1 MVLILL
7 FFFFIIN
14 EFEFIN
20 IELLLYKLSMCFKFV
35 LELFFDLVLCGLFLD
50 NLCMCF
56 IGFLLFV

>member
-50 NLCMCF
+50 NLCIGF
-56 IGFLLFV
+56 IGLLLFV

>member
-35 LELFFDLVLCGLFLD
+35 LGLFFDLVLCGLFLD
-50 NLCMCF
+50 NLCIGF
-56 IGFLLFV
+56 IGLLLFV

>member
-1 MVLILL
+1 MVLIVL

-50 NLCMCF
+50 NLCIGF

>member
-50 NLCMCF
+50 NLIGF
-56 IGFLLFV
+56 ICFLLFV